1 MTQENDIITP
11 EIVDEDE
18 NGSSTGL
25 VSPHTVKPEKLTIIP
40 VFRRPF
46 FPAQIQP
53 VIISIDKA
61 GKAIEQIEKTD
72 HRLLGLVYAGDNP
85 KPEIDGKELSSM
97 GCVVKMHNPK
107 RDKGVIQFV
116 AEGIQRFKIE
126 ELDKGTIPYVAKV
139 SYLEDELGDDKRIKA
154 YSMAI
159 ANTIKELLPLNPLY
173 GEGLKDHLTRFSP
186 NNPSA
191 LADFAATLT
200 TGKGKDLQEIIETL
214 PVLARMEKVLILLRT
229 ELETVKL
236 QSEISEEVNKTLS
249 DNQRKFFLKEQL
261 KVIQKELG
269 ISKDDR
275 TADIEMFAERM
286 EKLDVPEHVI
296 EKYTAEID
304 KLSVLEKSS
313 SEYGVSRN
321 YLDWIT
327 SIPWGIYSEDNLD
340 INKAEKALDS
350 NHSGLDDV
358 KKNILEFLALGMYRK
373 EVSGAI
379 MLLVGPP
386 GVGKT
391 SIGKSIA
398 DALGRKFFRL
408 SLGGMRD
415 EAEIKGH
422 RRTYVGAMPG
432 KFMQAMRET
441 GVSNP
446 VIMLDEIDKIGSSYQ
461 GDPASALLEVLDPE
475 QNAGFLDHYFDLRF
489 DLSKV
494 LFICTAN
501 QLDTIPGPLLDR
513 MDVTRLSG
521 YITDEKIEIA
531 QKHIWPKLLKK
542 NGIMKKQLKIT
553 EPVIRLIAEGYARDA
568 GVRSLE
574 KNLRKI
580 LRKAVVKLLKN
591 KDSVISITVKN
602 LTEYLGQPIFKK
614 DKIITGTGVVTGL
627 AWTSMGGATL
637 SIEAVRVDEKSK
649 GFKLTGQLGDV
660 MRESASIAYS
670 FIAANIKK
678 YKGNPDFFDTAN
690 IHLHVPEGA
699 TPKDGPSAGITMATA
714 ILSLAKNKELPDDIA
729 MTGELSLTGKVL
741 PVGGIREKI
750 IASRRRGIKTL
761 ILPADNKR
769 DFDELPDY
777 LKEHITIHF
786 AENFNDVYKHTG
798 L

>member
-1 MTQENDIITP
+1 MTQKNEAITP
-11 EIVDEDE
+11 EIVEDAHE
-18 NGSSTGL
+18 TNTNL
-25 VSPHTVKPEKLTIIP
+25 VSPQAVRPDYLTIIP
-40 VFRRPF
+40 VFQRPF
-46 FPAQIQP
+46 FPAQVQP
-53 VIISIDKA
+53 VVISIDKA
-61 GKAIEQIEKTD
+61 GKAIERIEKTD
-72 HRLLGLVYAGDNP
+72 HRLLGLTYGGNRPVSEITDN
-85 KPEIDGKELSSM
+85 ELAST
-97 GCVVKMHNPK
+97 GCVVRMHNLVK
-107 RDKGVIQFV
+107 EKGVIQFI
-116 AEGIQRFKIE
+116 AEGVQRFKIVE
-126 ELDKGTIPYVAKV
+126 FKNSKMPFIAKV
-139 SYLEDELGDDKRIKA
+139 SYIDDVITDEQRIKA
-154 YSMAI
+154 YAMAI
-159 ANTIKELLPLNPLY
+159 ANSIKELMPLNPLY

-200 TGKGKDLQEIIETL
+200 TADGHYLQDVFGTIS
-214 PVLARMEKVLILLRT
+214 VLTRMEKVLVLLRK

-236 QSEISEEVNKTLS
+236 QSEISEEVNRNMS
-249 DNQRKFFLKEQL
+249 ENQRKFFLKEQL

-275 TADIEMFAERM
+275 TADIELFSERID
-286 EKLDVPEHVI
+286 KLEAPDHVV
-296 EKYTAEID
+296 ERFDLEID
-304 KLSVLEKSS
+304 KLAVLEKSS
-313 SEYGVSRN
+313 AEYGVSRN

-327 SIPWGIYSEDNLD
+327 SIPWGVFSKDNLN
-340 INKAEKALDS
+340 IKKAEKALNS

-358 KKNILEFLALGMYRK
+358 KKNILEFLALGMFRK
-373 EVSGAI
+373 QVSGAI
-379 MLLVGPP
+379 MLLAGPP

-432 KFMQAMRET
+432 KFMQALRET

-475 QNAGFLDHYFDLRF
+475 QNSGFLDHYFDLRF

-521 YITDEKIEIA
+521 YIAAEKIEIA
-531 QKHIWPKLLKK
+531 KKHIWPKLLKK
-542 NGIMKKQLKIT
+542 NGITGKQLKIT
-553 EPVIRLIAEGYARDA
+553 EPAIKLIAEGYARDA

-574 KNLRKI
+574 KNLNKI
-580 LRKAVVKLLKN
+580 LRKAVVKLLTNKN
-591 KDSVISITVKN
+591 AVISISVKN
-602 LTEYLGQPIFKK
+602 LTEYLGPPIFKK
-614 DKIITGTGVVTGL
+614 DKKISGIGVVTGL

-637 SIEAVRVDEKSK
+637 SIEAVKIDDKSK

-660 MRESASIAYS
+660 MKESATIAYS
-670 FIAANIKK
+670 YIAANIEKF
-678 YKGNPDFFDTAN
+678 KGSSSFFDKAN

-714 ILSLAKNKELPDDIA
+714 LLSLATNKKLPNDTA

-750 IASRRRGIKTL
+750 IAARRMGIKTL

-769 DFDELPDY
+769 DYDELPEH
-777 LKEHITIHF
+777 LKGQIKVHF
-786 AENFNDVYKHTG
+786 AENFDDVYKYSK